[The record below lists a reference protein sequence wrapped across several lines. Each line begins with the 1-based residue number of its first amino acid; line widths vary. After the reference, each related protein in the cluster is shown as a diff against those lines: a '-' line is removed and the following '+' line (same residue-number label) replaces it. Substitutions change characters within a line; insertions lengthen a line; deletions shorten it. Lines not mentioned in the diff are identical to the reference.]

1 MKFSDCYNTPFHSAV
16 FFDFR
21 PRLKYLRVTLIMIGS
36 MPKHVRLLLI
46 TLVLITLQ
54 TTIVT
59 FTSIANIIPDVMLI
73 WIVTI
78 AITQGQIPATVYGFG
93 IGLILDLVSGQFL
106 GLSALSKTV
115 AGFLAGY
122 FFHENKVGINLA
134 NYQFLIFVGAASF
147 AHNLIYF
154 AIFTQGSD
162 VDLFTAVF
170 RFGLFSTIYT
180 TFIAS
185 IPMFINSRKPMYR

>member
-1 MKFSDCYNTPFHSAV
+1 MKFSDCYNTPFQRAV

>member
-1 MKFSDCYNTPFHSAV
+1 
-16 FFDFR
+16 
-21 PRLKYLRVTLIMIGS
+21 

-54 TTIVT
+54 TTIVS

-73 WIVTI
+73 WIVYI

-93 IGLILDLVSGQFL
+93 IGLIIDLVSGQFL
-106 GLSALSKTV
+106 GLSALSKTI

-122 FFHENKVGINLA
+122 FFHENKIDINLA
-134 NYQFLIFVGAASF
+134 NYQFLIFVGAASL
-147 AHNLIYF
+147 AHNMIYF
-154 AIFTQGSD
+154 IIFTQGSD

-180 TFIAS
+180 TFIAA
-185 IPMFINSRKPMYR
+185 IPMFVHARKPMLR

>member
-1 MKFSDCYNTPFHSAV
+1 
-16 FFDFR
+16 
-21 PRLKYLRVTLIMIGS
+21 

-54 TTIVT
+54 TTIVS

-73 WIVTI
+73 WIVYI
-78 AITQGQIPATVYGFG
+78 AITQGQVPATVYGFG

-122 FFHENKVGINLA
+122 FFHENKIGINLA

-154 AIFTQGSD
+154 TIFTQGSD

>member
-1 MKFSDCYNTPFHSAV
+1 
-16 FFDFR
+16 
-21 PRLKYLRVTLIMIGS
+21 

-54 TTIVT
+54 TTIVS

-78 AITQGQIPATVYGFG
+78 AVTQGQIPATVYGFG
-93 IGLILDLVSGQFL
+93 IGLVLDLVSGQFL

-122 FFHENKVGINLA
+122 FYHENKIGINLA
-134 NYQFLIFVGAASF
+134 NYQFLIFTGTAAF

-154 AIFTQGSD
+154 IIFTQGSD

-170 RFGLFSTIYT
+170 RFGLFSTLYT
-180 TFIAS
+180 TFIAA
-185 IPMFINSRKPMYR
+185 IPMFINARKPMYR

>member
-1 MKFSDCYNTPFHSAV
+1 
-16 FFDFR
+16 
-21 PRLKYLRVTLIMIGS
+21 
-36 MPKHVRLLLI
+36 MPKHVRLLLY
-46 TLVLITLQ
+46 TLVLVTLQ
-54 TTIVT
+54 TTIIS

-73 WIVTI
+73 WIVYI

-93 IGLILDLVSGQFL
+93 IGLIIDLVSGQFL

-122 FFHENKVGINLA
+122 FYHENKIDINLA
-134 NYQFLIFVGAASF
+134 NYQFLIFVGAASL

-154 AIFTQGSD
+154 IIFTQGSD

-185 IPMFINSRKPMYR
+185 IPMFVHARKPNLR

>member
-1 MKFSDCYNTPFHSAV
+1 
-16 FFDFR
+16 
-21 PRLKYLRVTLIMIGS
+21 

-54 TTIVT
+54 TTIIS

-73 WIVTI
+73 WIVYI
-78 AITQGQIPATVYGFG
+78 AITQGQIPATVYGFA
-93 IGLILDLVSGQFL
+93 IGLIIDLVSGQFL

-122 FFHENKVGINLA
+122 FFHENKIDINRS
-134 NYQFLIFVGAASF
+134 NYQFLIFVGTASL

-154 AIFTQGSD
+154 IIFTRGSD

-180 TFIAS
+180 TFIAA
-185 IPMFINSRKPMYR
+185 IPMFVHARKPMLR